1 MPVKDS
7 LETAE
12 TAIRAVVNSGY
23 TLCVYD
29 DYSTPENATLL
40 DRLQA
45 ELGFCLVHICEHTDH
60 PSPNYRWVL
69 IEAQK
74 ECVAKTKH
82 LVIIE
87 SDVTIQPDTISRLCE
102 RIRPG
107 VGMIAAVTTDK
118 EGKVNFP
125 YEYAAEWQEDRVC
138 KKRLSFCCT
147 LLTNELLQ
155 AYDFAQLDTTK
166 NWYDVTI
173 SHLSQKMGLENI
185 LQMTNPVLHTPHS
198 SRPWK
203 KLKYTH
209 PLRYYWNKLIYRR
222 DRI

>member
-7 LETAE
+7 LATAE
-12 TAIRAVVNSGY
+12 TAIRSVVNSGY

-45 ELGFCLVHICEHTDH
+45 ELGFRLVHICEQIDH

-74 ECVAKTKH
+74 ECMAQTKH

-118 EGKVNFP
+118 EGKINFP
-125 YEYAAEWQEDRVC
+125 YEYAGEWQEDRVC

-209 PLRYYWNKLIYRR
+209 PLCYYWNKLIYRR